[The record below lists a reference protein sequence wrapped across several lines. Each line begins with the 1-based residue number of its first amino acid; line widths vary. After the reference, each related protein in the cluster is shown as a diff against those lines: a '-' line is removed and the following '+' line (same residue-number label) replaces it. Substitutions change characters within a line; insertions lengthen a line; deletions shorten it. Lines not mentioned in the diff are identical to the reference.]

1 MMSVMGIDL
10 DSKREAEYL
19 HALAQGLGIDHQ
31 SVNAIHQKL
40 GVPTLYR

>member
-31 SVNAIHQKL
+31 SVNEIHKKL
-40 GVPTLYR
+40 GVPALYR